1 MGILKD
7 RMERAMQTHN
17 LSPKTITA
25 YLYHVR
31 EYTKHYGIAP
41 DKLGEEQAQAWLHEL
56 AYTRKTSWSNVN
68 QAYSAL
74 RYFYR
79 NVLQREWSV
88 KKIPRPKTQ
97 KKLPV
102 VLSKAEVTA
111 ILNATD
117 NLKHRA
123 ILTTIYAAGLRISE
137 ACHLRVKDIDSGRMM
152 IRVEQGKGRKD
163 RYTLLSHRLLEQL
176 RGYCRTYRLTRRFRG
191 PLFFGRDHDKPMD
204 TRTAQ
209 RIFYRARDR
218 AALRVIGGIH
228 LLRHCFATHLMDAG
242 VDVRTIQ
249 QLMGHRAVTTTMR
262 YLQVTRAHLAN
273 VKSPLDLIQFNDDG
287 EKKRA

>member
-1 MGILKD
+1 M
-7 RMERAMQTHN
+7 
-17 LSPKTITA
+17 TA
-25 YLYHVR
+25 YV
-31 EYTKHYGIAP
+31 
-41 DKLGEEQAQAWLHEL
+41 
-56 AYTRKTSWSNVN
+56 
-68 QAYSAL
+68 
-74 RYFYR
+74 
-79 NVLQREWSV
+79 
-88 KKIPRPKTQ
+88 
-97 KKLPV
+97 
-102 VLSKAEVTA
+102 
-111 ILNATD
+111 
-117 NLKHRA
+117 
-123 ILTTIYAAGLRISE
+123 AGLRVGE
-137 ACHLRVKDIDSGRMM
+137 VVALKAADIDSYRMM